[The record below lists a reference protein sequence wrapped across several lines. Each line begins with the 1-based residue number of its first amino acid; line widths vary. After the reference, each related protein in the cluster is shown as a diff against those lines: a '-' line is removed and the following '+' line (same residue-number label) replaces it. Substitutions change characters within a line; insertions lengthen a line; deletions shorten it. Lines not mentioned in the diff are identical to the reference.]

1 MSAGDHFIF
10 CRQRDRAKRQ
20 PMRRSMILGVT
31 VAVSTAAFGAAVP
44 SALTRVA
51 GGLWEISGA
60 PGTQATIRQCF
71 PDILTLAQ
79 FEHRT
84 RNCSRTVLTDQ
95 GSSAVIN
102 YRCGPANFGQ
112 SQVDVITPR
121 SLRIAT
127 QGISDQLPFNYVI
140 QARRVG
146 DCDENASSP
155 RH

>member
-1 MSAGDHFIF
+1 
-10 CRQRDRAKRQ
+10 
-20 PMRRSMILGVT
+20 MRGRLILGAAI
-31 VAVSTAAFGAAVP
+31 AVPAAALAATVP
-44 SALTRVA
+44 SALGKVA
-51 GGLWEISGA
+51 GGLWEVSGA
-60 PGTQATIRQCF
+60 PGSQTFIRQCF
-71 PDILTLAQ
+71 ADILTLAQ

-84 RNCSRTVLTDQ
+84 RNCSRTVLSDN